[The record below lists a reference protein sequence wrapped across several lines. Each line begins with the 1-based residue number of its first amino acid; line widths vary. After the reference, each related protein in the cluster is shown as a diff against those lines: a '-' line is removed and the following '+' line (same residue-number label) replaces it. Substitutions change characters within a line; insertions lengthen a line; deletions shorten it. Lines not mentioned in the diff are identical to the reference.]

1 LVLTVHDAVKGRAR
15 FKVEGLYR
23 SDPIKCIIEK
33 TLAGQAGIDRYSV
46 SLLTG
51 KVLVFFNSGNTTEK
65 VRSLIEAAVTA
76 HSGNGRRAGKS
87 RPLREAGNAVIHAAK
102 KQGNSATEEIHRT
115 KSRRKIRKSV
125 LVGEQQKV
133 DAWHLRDVREV
144 VDALDA
150 SPEKGLSRAA
160 AQESLARYGPNL
172 LPESVP
178 RSGLSIFWEQFTSL
192 PVALLGVAAGI
203 SVATGGIADALV
215 IAGVVI
221 INGIIGYTTET
232 QAEKTIHALK
242 GLVRPSAL
250 CLREGALS
258 TMPAEE
264 IVPGDILVLRPGSY
278 VAADA
283 RLIDANHLSID
294 ESALTGESMPAVK
307 SVRALEGEDV
317 PLADRKNMVY
327 MGTLVTGGQGLAVV
341 VATGRYTEIGTIQT
355 LVGEARPPET
365 PMERQLDRMG
375 KQLVYIS
382 GAVCGLV
389 FVIGL
394 LRGYGLLQ
402 MLKTSIALAVAAVP
416 EGLPMVATTTLA
428 LGIRT
433 MKKHNVLIR
442 HLDAVETLGSVQ
454 TICLDKT
461 GTITWNR
468 MSVVRIYAGMR
479 RMAVADGRFR
489 VEAGEV
495 NPYDCDELLRLI
507 NISVLCSESEVSRED
522 GGFAVR
528 GSSTENAF
536 IHVALGAGISV
547 PELRAGFPLLRVR
560 HRSENCNIMITFHTV
575 KPDDPNHG
583 KAILVAAKGSPQ
595 EVLSLCS
602 HHIRD
607 GMKLPLSEEDR
618 DLIRRENE
626 RMAGDALRV
635 LGFASAVCDESA
647 ACFNTSDTC
656 GVSPEDMDL
665 VWLGLAGMIDPIR
678 DGVRQEIRKYH
689 EAGIDTVMITGD
701 QGPTAYAIG
710 KELNLAR
717 GEQLEIL
724 DSTHLSAI
732 APEVLRALTTRVHVF
747 ARVSPANKLQIVQ
760 ALQSSGRVVA
770 MTGDGINDGP
780 ALKAADI
787 GIAMGHT
794 GTDVAREVADVV
806 LEDDNI
812 ETMIIAISQGRTIYN
827 NIRKSVHFLL
837 ATNMSEIMVM
847 LGAITAGIG
856 QPLNAMQL
864 LWINLMSD
872 IAPGLALALESPE
885 PDVLNRPPRN
895 PDEPIIRR
903 EDFTRIGFESA
914 MLSAGAMG
922 AYGYGIARYGMGAQ
936 AGTMAFMSLTFG
948 QIIHAISCRSEQ
960 FSIFDKKKIQPNR
973 FLDAALAG
981 SLALQGLAIVV
992 PGLRSLLGLAHIGI
1006 ADGLVVGG
1014 TALAPLLVNE
1024 ATKRTI
1030 VLSGKVAGQ
1039 GAAKAVF
1046 TADQPLE
1053 EVLA

>member
-1 LVLTVHDAVKGRAR
+1 VRASDANKALVLTVHNAVKGRAR

-23 SDPIKCIIEK
+23 FDPLKSCIEK
-33 TLAGQAGIDRYSV
+33 TLAGQVGIERYSV
-46 SLLTG
+46 SVLTG
-51 KVLVFFNSGNTTEK
+51 KVLVLFNSGNTTES

-76 HSGNGRRAGKS
+76 HSGNGNGRRTGKS
-87 RPLREAGNAVIHAAK
+87 RPLLKAGDAATPPAK
-102 KQGNSATEEIHRT
+102 KNENYAAEEVHRT
-115 KSRRKIRKSV
+115 KSRRQIRKSV

-133 DAWHLRDVREV
+133 DTWHLKNVREV
-144 VDALDA
+144 VDALET
-150 SPEKGLSRAA
+150 SPEKGLSRGA
-160 AQESLARYGPNL
+160 AQTSLARFGPNL

-178 RSGLSIFWEQFTSL
+178 RSGLSIFLEQFKSL

-203 SVATGGIADALV
+203 SVATGGIADAVV

-232 QAEKTIHALK
+232 QAEKTIHSLK

-250 CLREGALS
+250 CLREGTLN

-307 SVRALEGEDV
+307 SVRALVGEDV
-317 PLADRKNMVY
+317 ALADRKNMVY

-341 VATGRYTEIGTIQT
+341 VATGRFTEIGNIQT

-389 FVIGL
+389 FLIGL
-394 LRGYGLLQ
+394 VRGYGLLQ

-433 MKKHNVLIR
+433 MKRHNVLIR

-461 GTITWNR
+461 GTITWNM
-468 MSVVRIYAGMR
+468 MSVVRIYTGMR

-489 VEAGEV
+489 GEGGAI

-507 NISVLCSESEVSRED
+507 HISVLCSESEVSSEE
-522 GGFAVR
+522 GSFAVR

-536 IHVALGAGISV
+536 IHVALGAGMGV
-547 PELRAGFPLLRVR
+547 RELRAGFPLLKVR
-560 HRSENCNIMITFHTV
+560 HRSENCNIMITFHAV
-575 KPDDPNHG
+575 KGDDPDR

-618 DLIRRENE
+618 EVIQRENE
-626 RMAGDALRV
+626 QMAGDALRV
-635 LGFASAVCDESA
+635 LGIAYAVCDSNA
-647 ACFNTSDTC
+647 SCLNVDDMC
-656 GVSPEDMDL
+656 GVRPEDMDL

-678 DGVRQEIRKYH
+678 NGVRQEIGKYH

-710 KELNLAR
+710 KELDLAR

-732 APEVLRALTTRVHVF
+732 APDVLRALTTRVHVF
-747 ARVSPANKLQIVQ
+747 ARVSPAILRQGCGDDRRRHKRRTGAQGGGYRYRYGPYGNRRRTRGCRRRARGRQHRNDDHRHQPGQNNLQQHQKIGALPSRNKHERDHGHVGGHH
-760 ALQSSGRVVA
+760 SRPR
-770 MTGDGINDGP
+770 T
-780 ALKAADI
+780 AAQRN
-787 GIAMGHT
+787 A
-794 GTDVAREVADVV
+794 A
-806 LEDDNI
+806 
-812 ETMIIAISQGRTIYN
+812 
-827 NIRKSVHFLL
+827 
-837 ATNMSEIMVM
+837 
-847 LGAITAGIG
+847 
-856 QPLNAMQL
+856 PL
-864 LWINLMSD
+864 D
-872 IAPGLALALESPE
+872 KPH
-885 PDVLNRPPRN
+885 VRHR
-895 PDEPIIRR
+895 
-903 EDFTRIGFESA
+903 
-914 MLSAGAMG
+914 AGACPRS
-922 AYGYGIARYGMGAQ
+922 GITRARCPEQ
-936 AGTMAFMSLTFG
+936 A
-948 QIIHAISCRSEQ
+948 
-960 FSIFDKKKIQPNR
+960 P
-973 FLDAALAG
+973 
-981 SLALQGLAIVV
+981 
-992 PGLRSLLGLAHIGI
+992 
-1006 ADGLVVGG
+1006 
-1014 TALAPLLVNE
+1014 
-1024 ATKRTI
+1024 
-1030 VLSGKVAGQ
+1030 
-1039 GAAKAVF
+1039 
-1046 TADQPLE
+1046 E
-1053 EVLA
+1053 ESR